1 MFKKI
6 IGFICAVALLFCLTG
21 CSQKE
26 EPIQPVE
33 PTKAPAAVYNVG
45 QNVGFDMISFVIR
58 QGNRVEANVDKAHV
72 VYGIYIEIHNYNSIE
87 IPFYVNSLTCYA
99 GAEAC
104 PAVYDG
110 FEDCLTDST
119 IPANETMRG
128 WIYYK
133 IPAMHDGLS
142 FTYTYND
149 QGTYILFV
157 FEEG

>member
-6 IGFICAVALLFCLTG
+6 IGFICAVALLFCLTS

-45 QNVGFDMISFVIR
+45 QNVGFDMVTFVIR

-72 VYGIYIEIHNYNSIE
+72 VYGIHVVIRNNDTIEVPFKVSNIACFAGNERAE
-87 IPFYVNSLTCYA
+87 IYT
-99 GAEAC
+99 
-104 PAVYDG
+104 G
-110 FEDCLTDST
+110 FTDALVDT
-119 IPANETMRG
+119 MIPAESRLDG

-133 IPAMHDGLS
+133 IPVKHDGLS
-142 FTYTYND
+142 FTYTYDEKGN
-149 QGTYILFV
+149 YILFT

>member
-6 IGFICAVALLFCLTG
+6 VGFLLALCVAFALTG

-45 QNVGFDMISFVIR
+45 QNVGFDMITFVIR
-58 QGNRVEANVDKAHV
+58 QGNRVEANVDKGHV
-72 VYGIYIEIHNYNSIE
+72 VYGIRVAIRNNDTIE
-87 IPFYVNSLTCYA
+87 IPFKVSNIACFA
-99 GAEAC
+99 GNER
-104 PAVYDG
+104 VEIYTG
-110 FEDCLTDST
+110 FADALVDTM
-119 IPANETMRG
+119 IPAESRLEG

-133 IPAMHDGLS
+133 IPVKHDGLS
-142 FTYTYND
+142 FAYTYDEKGN
-149 QGTYILFV
+149 YILFT

>member
-6 IGFICAVALLFCLTG
+6 VGFLLALCVAFALTG

-45 QNVGFDMISFVIR
+45 QNVGFDMVSFVIR

-72 VYGIYIEIHNYNSIE
+72 VYGIRVVIRNNDTIEVPFKVSDIACFAGNERVE
-87 IPFYVNSLTCYA
+87 IYT
-99 GAEAC
+99 
-104 PAVYDG
+104 G
-110 FEDCLTDST
+110 FTDALVDT
-119 IPANETMRG
+119 MIPAKSGLDG

-133 IPAMHDGLS
+133 IPAKHDGLS
-142 FTYTYND
+142 FAYIYDEKGN
-149 QGTYILFV
+149 YILFT

>member
-1 MFKKI
+1 MFKK
-6 IGFICAVALLFCLTG
+6 FICFICTVALLFCLTG

-45 QNVGFDMISFVIR
+45 QNVGFDMVTFVIR

-72 VYGIYIEIHNYNSIE
+72 VYGIRVVIRNNDTIEVSFKVSNIACFAGNERVE
-87 IPFYVNSLTCYA
+87 IYT
-99 GAEAC
+99 
-104 PAVYDG
+104 G
-110 FEDCLTDST
+110 FADALVDTM
-119 IPANETMRG
+119 IPAESSLDG

-133 IPAMHDGLS
+133 IPVKHDGLS
-142 FTYTYND
+142 FAYTYDEKGN
-149 QGTYILFV
+149 YILFT